1 MTTVTIERTAMV
13 LSTIKNRI
21 VSFFCDFSFQKHKR
35 VDQRNLL
42 FPFNSGITFLY
53 MLWLFAVKYILSTA
67 HLVAVNVPARNI
79 QNAANITIN
88 ISIDTLLPHLSE
100 DSGPSAALY
109 PRAIVSAAM
118 VRALVINSRLMLGA
132 LPSFAC
138 SGRNGTWRKPQ
149 RRAGYRRALSCRA
162 Q

>member
-1 MTTVTIERTAMV
+1 MTTITIERTATV
-13 LSTIKNRI
+13 LSTIKKCI
-21 VSFFCDFSFQKHKR
+21 VPSFRDFSFQKHKR

-67 HLVAVNVPARNI
+67 HLIVPRVMHRSPKKTRHNKTNVI
-79 QNAANITIN
+79 IN
-88 ISIDTLLPHLSE
+88 TLPPHLSE

-118 VRALVINSRLMLGA
+118 VRALVISSRLMLGA
-132 LPSFAC
+132 LPSLAC

-149 RRAGYRRALSCRA
+149 RMAGYCRALSCRA

>member
-35 VDQRNLL
+35 VGQRNLL
-42 FPFNSGITFLY
+42 FPFNSGIIFLY

-67 HLVAVNVPARNI
+67 HLIVPRVMHRSPKKARHNKTNVI
-79 QNAANITIN
+79 IN
-88 ISIDTLLPHLSE
+88 TLPPHLSE

-118 VRALVINSRLMLGA
+118 VRALVISSRLMLGA

-149 RRAGYRRALSCRA
+149 RMAGYRRALSCRA